1 MAQICLEIPD
11 ELLQRLNQS
20 GCDPNEFL
28 QARLLELSTTID
40 RIPLD
45 QKFTELA
52 AQWRQETR
60 HLSLMSDIVMNTA
73 YQKIIG
79 MGTPV
84 VGLILQDLKR
94 QPDHWFWALRS
105 ITGEN
110 PVEPNDDLRSV
121 VDHRGRV
128 GQMADAWLEWGRQN
142 GYQC

>member
-20 GCDPNEFL
+20 GYSPSEFF
-28 QARLLELSTTID
+28 QARLLELSISMNPV
-40 RIPLD
+40 PLD
-45 QKFTELA
+45 QKFANLA

-110 PVEPNDDLRSV
+110 PVEPND
-121 VDHRGRV
+121 RGRV
-128 GQMADAWLEWGRQN
+128 GQMAEAWLEWGRQN

>member
-1 MAQICLEIPD
+1 
-11 ELLQRLNQS
+11 
-20 GCDPNEFL
+20 
-28 QARLLELSTTID
+28 
-40 RIPLD
+40 
-45 QKFTELA
+45 
-52 AQWRQETR
+52 
-60 HLSLMSDIVMNTA
+60 MSDIVINTA

-110 PVEPNDDLRSV
+110 PVEPSN
-121 VDHRGRV
+121 RGRV
-128 GQMADAWLEWGRQN
+128 GEMATAWLEWGRQN